1 MTPFILI
8 CVAMLVAAVAL
19 VVLPLVRTVP
29 ATAKGEPVAPK
40 STVATAAMVL
50 ALPIAASV
58 LYATLSNFPWDN
70 PQAAAAAPAG
80 HATGGEAG
88 SMEEVTKAL
97 EARLAANP
105 GDMEGWRMLGR
116 TYLVSG
122 DPTKAA
128 EAYRKADAIAGG
140 KDEGLLL
147 DLAEALV
154 LTDDPAVQDRAKQI
168 IDAAL
173 AADGSNQK
181 ALWYSGVM
189 AARRNDTETAKASW
203 TKLLDSNPPEEIR
216 QIIVTQLEAI
226 GAEVPAGAVAASG
239 PPTASSGMGGGMG
252 GMGGSGSSAVEPV
265 GRTIRVALSVDPAL
279 AGKLK
284 PGTTVFVSARQP
296 GIPGPPIAA
305 VRITSDELPTT
316 VVLSDAN
323 TMIEGRDLSSVDDV
337 QVVAR
342 VAFGGSAVAASG
354 DLVGESTHKKGAA
367 PDVGIV
373 INKVSP

>member
-1 MTPFILI
+1 
-8 CVAMLVAAVAL
+8 MLVAAVAL
-19 VVLPLVRTVP
+19 VVLPLVRNVP
-29 ATAKGEPVAPK
+29 ATVGGEPVAPK
-40 STVATAAMVL
+40 ATAATAAMVL
-50 ALPIAASV
+50 ALPIAASL
-58 LYATLSNFPWDN
+58 LYASLSNFPWDN
-70 PQAAAAAPAG
+70 PQAAAAVPAS
-80 HATGGEAG
+80 HAAVGDAG
-88 SMEEVTKAL
+88 SMEEVTKSL

-105 GDMEGWRMLGR
+105 DDMEGWRMLGR

-122 DPTKAA
+122 DPARAA
-128 EAYRKADAIAGG
+128 EAYGKADAIAGG
-140 KDEGLLL
+140 KDPDLSL

-154 LTDDPAVQDRAKQI
+154 LTDDPTVQDRAKQI

-173 AADGSNQK
+173 AADGTNQK
-181 ALWYSGVM
+181 ALWYSGLM
-189 AARRNDTETAKASW
+189 AARRNDTETAKANW

-216 QIIVTQLEAI
+216 QIIVTQLQAI
-226 GAEVPAGAVAASG
+226 GAEVPAGAVAASAPAAG
-239 PPTASSGMGGGMG
+239 GTGGMAG
-252 GMGGSGSSAVEPV
+252 PGAGAVEPV
-265 GRTIRVALSVDPAL
+265 GRTIRIALSVDPAL
-279 AGKLK
+279 AGKLE

-323 TMIEGRDLSSVDDV
+323 TMIEGRNLSSVDDV

-367 PDVGIV
+367 PDVGLV

>member
-19 VVLPLVRTVP
+19 VVLPLVRNVP

-40 STVATAAMVL
+40 STMATAAMVL
-50 ALPIAASV
+50 ALPLAASV
-58 LYATLSNFPWDN
+58 LYATLSNFPWDD

-88 SMEEVTKAL
+88 SMDEVTKAL

-128 EAYRKADAIAGG
+128 EAYGKADAIAGG

-154 LTDDPAVQDRAKQI
+154 LTDDPAVQDRAKKI

-173 AADGSNQK
+173 ARDAMNQK

-189 AARRNDTETAKASW
+189 AARRNDNETAKANW
-203 TKLLDSNPPEEIR
+203 TKLLDSNPPDEIR
-216 QIIVTQLEAI
+216 QIIVTQLQAI
-226 GAEVPAGAVAASG
+226 GAEVPAGAAAASAPPAASG
-239 PPTASSGMGGGMG
+239 GMGGGMSGMGGGA
-252 GMGGSGSSAVEPV
+252 SSAEEPV

-323 TMIEGRDLSSVDDV
+323 TMIEGRDLSSVDEV
-337 QVVAR
+337 QLVAR
-342 VAFGGSAVAASG
+342 VAFSGTAVTASG
-354 DLVGESTHKKGAA
+354 DLIGESTHKKGAA
-367 PDVGIV
+367 PDVGVV
-373 INKVSP
+373 INRVSP